1 MQSVIIAV
9 AILLMYGA
17 SAATGKLSDWGA
29 MALLA
34 LLVVAVGWTVAHQE
48 VRRPFLWAFSL
59 SGGTTVG
66 LTAVA
71 FVSPLETTSNP
82 PEIMPP
88 VGVVVVAILATG
100 IVVGTLSGVLAW
112 TVAERTQGR

>member
-9 AILLMYGA
+9 AIILMYGT
-17 SAATGKLSDWGA
+17 SAATGRLSDWGA
-29 MALLA
+29 VALLVS
-34 LLVVAVGWTVAHQE
+34 LVVAVGWTVAHQE
-48 VRRPFLWAFSL
+48 VRRPFLWAFSI

-71 FVSPLETTSNP
+71 FVNLLAPTSNA

-88 VGVVVVAILATG
+88 VGVIVAAILATG
-100 IVVGTLSGVLAW
+100 ILVGTLSGVLAW
-112 TVAERTQGR
+112 TVAERAQGR